1 MKDLIIKA
9 LTEVFEAVT
18 EQTPNVKIDE
28 EFFDAEDCS
37 VADLQK
43 IIKENNLPEDICLEL
58 WHPQSDNKM
67 YEDWPV
73 DDDGD
78 SINSLGFVK
87 RTRIPT
93 TEKEQLKYRTKEMR
107 IKGWD
112 TVKYTLLNNGY
123 AFSDYYLD
131 YKNVFYGSPTNKID
145 AYNLYINKK
154 WDKLVEYYSKY
165 YRKRKRY

>member
-18 EQTPNVKIDE
+18 AQTPNIKINE

-37 VADLQK
+37 VANLQK
-43 IIKENNLPEDICLEL
+43 IIKENNLPEDICLES
-58 WHPQSDNKM
+58 WCPQSDNEM
-67 YEDWPV
+67 YKDWPV
-73 DDDGD
+73 DGDGD
-78 SINSLGFVK
+78 LINSLGFVR

-107 IKGWD
+107 IKGWN

-123 AFSDYYLD
+123 TASDYYFD
-131 YKNVFYGSPTNKID
+131 DKAYWGSPTNKID
-145 AYNLYINKK
+145 AYDLYINKK
-154 WDKLVEYYSKY
+154 WDELVEYYSKY
-165 YRKRKRY
+165 YRKRKQ

>member
-1 MKDLIIKA
+1 MKELIIKA

-18 EQTPNVKIDE
+18 KQTPNVKIDE

-43 IIKENNLPEDICLEL
+43 IIKENNLPEDIRLEL

-67 YEDWPV
+67 YKDWPV

-93 TEKEQLKYRTKEMR
+93 TEKEQLKYRKKEMR

-123 AFSDYYLD
+123 TFSDYYFD

-165 YRKRKRY
+165 YRKRKQY

>member
-9 LTEVFEAVT
+9 LNEVFEAVT
-18 EQTPNVKIDE
+18 TQTPNIKINE

-43 IIKENNLPEDICLEL
+43 IIKENNLPEDIRLEL

-67 YEDWPV
+67 YKDWPD

-78 SINSLGFVK
+78 PINFLGFV
-87 RTRIPT
+87 RSTRIPT

-107 IKGWD
+107 IKGWN
-112 TVKYTLLNNGY
+112 TVKHTLLNNGY
-123 AFSDYYLD
+123 TASDYYFED
-131 YKNVFYGSPTNKID
+131 EAYWGNPKNKID
-145 AYNLYINKK
+145 AYDLYINKK
-154 WDKLVEYYSKY
+154 WDELVEYYSKY
-165 YRKRKRY
+165 YRKRKQY

>member
-9 LTEVFEAVT
+9 LNEVFEAVT
-18 EQTPNVKIDE
+18 KQTPNVKINE

-43 IIKENNLPEDICLEL
+43 IIKENNLPKDIRLEL
-58 WHPQSDNKM
+58 WYPQSDNKM
-67 YEDWPV
+67 YKDWPI
-73 DDDGD
+73 DGD
-78 SINSLGFVK
+78 GYSINSLGFVK

-123 AFSDYYLD
+123 THSDYYLD

-145 AYNLYINKK
+145 AYDLYINKK
-154 WDKLVEYYSKY
+154 WDELVEYYSKY
-165 YRKRKRY
+165 YRKRKQ

>member
-9 LTEVFEAVT
+9 LNEVFEAVT
-18 EQTPNVKIDE
+18 IQIPNVKINE

-67 YEDWPV
+67 YEDWPI

-78 SINSLGFVK
+78 PINSLGFVK

-93 TEKEQLKYRTKEMR
+93 TEKEQLKYRAKEMR

-112 TVKYTLLNNGY
+112 TVRYTLLNNGY
-123 AFSDYYLD
+123 TFSDYYLD
-131 YKNVFYGSPTNKID
+131 CKNVFYGSPTNKID

-154 WDKLVEYYSKY
+154 WDKLIEYYSKY
-165 YRKRKRY
+165 YKKRKQ

>member
-9 LTEVFEAVT
+9 LNEVFEAVT
-18 EQTPNVKIDE
+18 AQTPNVKINE

-58 WHPQSDNKM
+58 WHPESDNKM
-67 YEDWPV
+67 YKDWGI
-73 DDDGD
+73 DGD
-78 SINSLGFVK
+78 GYPIDSLGFVR

-93 TEKEQLKYRTKEMR
+93 TEKEQLEYRKKEMR
-107 IKGWD
+107 IKGLD

-123 AFSDYYLD
+123 IFSDYYLSD
-131 YKNVFYGSPTNKID
+131 KVFWGNPTNKID
-145 AYNLYINKK
+145 AYDLYINKK
-154 WDKLVEYYSKY
+154 WDELVEYYSKY
-165 YRKRKRY
+165 YKKRKE